1 MSKYIEVEVDLSEF
15 DTEDLV
21 EELGN
26 RGYHVGGDSLLQ
38 KIWRNRRE
46 GKDYQAELD
55 EYLYQVLGKIV

>member
-26 RGYHVGGDSLLQ
+26 RGYRAEGDSLLE

>member
-26 RGYHVGGDSLLQ
+26 RGYGDSLLE